1 MGDEALV
8 RRQVTL
14 FLEDFARSS
23 LEARARALGVP
34 LDALVR
40 QAARYYL
47 AVQGDHRPATRLPR
61 FARERGAAGDP
72 VGLTLELDEADWGGL
87 EVAAVHE
94 RVPLARVIEHAAVL
108 FLADMNS
115 GRVAVWIVA
124 SDPEDD

>member
-14 FLEDFARSS
+14 FLEDFARGS

-34 LDALVR
+34 LDAFVR

-47 AVQGDHRPATRLPR
+47 AVRSDDRPATRPPR
-61 FARERGAAGDP
+61 FARERGAAGDG

-87 EVAAVHE
+87 EVEALRE
-94 RVPLARVIEHAAVL
+94 RVSVARIIEHAALL
-108 FLADMNS
+108 FLADIDS
-115 GRVAVWIVA
+115 GRVAVWIVEA
-124 SDPEDD
+124 GPEND

>member
-14 FLEDFARSS
+14 FLEDFALGS
-23 LEARARALGVP
+23 LEAHARALGVP

-47 AVQGDHRPATRLPR
+47 AVQSDHRPATRLPR
-61 FARERGAAGDP
+61 FARERGAAGEA
-72 VGLTLELDEADWGGL
+72 VGLTLELDEADWGAL

-94 RVPLARVIEHAAVL
+94 RVPLARVIEHAALL
-108 FLADMNS
+108 FLADIDS

-124 SDPEDD
+124 SALEND

>member
-14 FLEDFARSS
+14 FLEDFARGS
-23 LEARARALGVP
+23 LEAHARALGVP

-47 AVQGDHRPATRLPR
+47 AVRSDHRPATRLPR
-61 FARERGAAGDP
+61 FTRERGAAGDA

-87 EVAAVHE
+87 EVEALHE
-94 RVPLARVIEHAAVL
+94 RVPVARIIEHAALL
-108 FLADMNS
+108 FLADIDS
-115 GRVAVWIVA
+115 GRVAVWIVE
-124 SDPEDD
+124 SGPEKG